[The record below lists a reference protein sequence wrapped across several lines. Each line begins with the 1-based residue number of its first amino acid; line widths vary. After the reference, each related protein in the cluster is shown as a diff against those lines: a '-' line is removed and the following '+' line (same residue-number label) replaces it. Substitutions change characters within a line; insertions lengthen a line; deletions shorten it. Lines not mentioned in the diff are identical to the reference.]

1 MKDQIFIRPLPGMKF
16 ERKVM
21 NKLENNCEILY
32 SVVKTPLSFHLS
44 KFPRTLFYRSFIHSE
59 FQIHSDVFFL
69 SIAFLFYFKE
79 VAD

>member
-1 MKDQIFIRPLPGMKF
+1 MKF

-59 FQIHSDVFFL
+59 FQIHSDGFFL

>member
-32 SVVKTPLSFHLS
+32 SVVKTPLSFHLT

-59 FQIHSDVFFL
+59 FQIHSDVFFYL
-69 SIAFLFYFKE
+69 LPFCFILRK
-79 VAD
+79 

>member
-21 NKLENNCEILY
+21 NKLENNCEISY

-59 FQIHSDVFFL
+59 FQIHSDGFFYL
-69 SIAFLFYFKE
+69 LPFCFILRR
-79 VAD
+79 

>member
-59 FQIHSDVFFL
+59 FQIHSDGFF
-69 SIAFLFYFKE
+69 IYCLFVLF
-79 VAD
+79 